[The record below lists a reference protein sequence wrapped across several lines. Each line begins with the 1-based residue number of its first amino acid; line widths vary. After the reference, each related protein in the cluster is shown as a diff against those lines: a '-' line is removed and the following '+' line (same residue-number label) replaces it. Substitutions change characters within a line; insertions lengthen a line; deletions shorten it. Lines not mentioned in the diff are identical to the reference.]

1 MTPDNA
7 KQSLSAELDAFLET
21 LPRTEFAEGY
31 VIDINGIMRGKRLP
45 TASLPGIYD
54 KGLCLPASTLLLDI
68 RGQDVEATGLISDT
82 GDGDHYCHPVPGSLR
97 PLPWSRRPAGQFFMQ
112 MFTPEGEP
120 FAGDSRTVLKRVL
133 DRLDRRG
140 LKPVVAAELEFR
152 LFDPELDERGRPR
165 PAAGTSVSGGC
176 SQLFGLDE
184 LNRLD
189 AFLADV
195 ESACAEQEL
204 PIDTLISEQGEGQYE
219 INLNHVPDALLAA
232 DQATLLKRTIKA
244 CAESHGMAASFMAKP
259 YGDSSGNG
267 LHLHT
272 SLLDA
277 QGDNVFAEAGEPSE
291 LLMQAVAGLLET
303 MPDATALFAPH
314 ANSYRRFQP
323 GSHAPMTPTWG
334 IDNRTTALRL
344 PLAAPAAMR
353 VEHRVA
359 GADANPYLV
368 LAAILAGME
377 HGMAQALTPPSETRG
392 SGYDLENSV
401 RALPDDWGAALARF
415 EQSEFI
421 ADYLGSQYQSWYSAC
436 KRQEREWLR
445 SVVPASEY
453 ELYLRTV

>member
-1 MTPDNA
+1 
-7 KQSLSAELDAFLET
+7 
-21 LPRTEFAEGY
+21 
-31 VIDINGIMRGKRLP
+31 
-45 TASLPGIYD
+45 
-54 KGLCLPASTLLLDI
+54 
-68 RGQDVEATGLISDT
+68 
-82 GDGDHYCHPVPGSLR
+82 
-97 PLPWSRRPAGQFFMQ
+97 
-112 MFTPEGEP
+112 
-120 FAGDSRTVLKRVL
+120 
-133 DRLDRRG
+133 
-140 LKPVVAAELEFR
+140 
-152 LFDPELDERGRPR
+152 
-165 PAAGTSVSGGC
+165 
-176 SQLFGLDE
+176 
-184 LNRLD
+184 
-189 AFLADV
+189 
-195 ESACAEQEL
+195 
-204 PIDTLISEQGEGQYE
+204 
-219 INLNHVPDALLAA
+219 
-232 DQATLLKRTIKA
+232 
-244 CAESHGMAASFMAKP
+244 MAASFMAKP

-453 ELYLRTV
+453 ELYLRTVRGAERVRHQQPAPEQPGPISTDGPMTRGRMPRHTHSPTMPRPQTPRPSALHSTGMQIRKSA